1 MKASVIKALAIISPY
16 RAGANHPFHGWKRFI
31 QKKEIIAQ
39 KQEKTKKSRIGKT
52 ERYFLWLEAMSL
64 EGLKCLKKFWFLLMD
79 PKLPGMP

>member
-1 MKASVIKALAIISPY
+1 LLQKN
-16 RAGANHPFHGWKRFI
+16 RAVYFGTIFGI